1 MHAVPVSNPGR
12 DLERARRRFRTGWSS
27 LLTTA
32 LVLAAK
38 ADLLAL
44 LPW

>member
-1 MHAVPVSNPGR
+1 MNAVPSLLPPR
-12 DLERARRRFRTGWSS
+12 DLEAARRRFRAGWSS
-27 LLTTA
+27 LLTAA

-38 ADLLAL
+38 ADLLTL

>member
-1 MHAVPVSNPGR
+1 MNAVPVPIPAR
-12 DLERARRRFRTGWSS
+12 DFERARRRFRAGWSS

>member
-1 MHAVPVSNPGR
+1 MSSVPVPLLAR
-12 DLERARRRFRTGWSS
+12 DVDAARRRFRTGWSS

>member
-1 MHAVPVSNPGR
+1 MNVIPAPLPPR
-12 DLERARRRFRTGWSS
+12 DLEAVRRRFRAGWSS
-27 LLTTA
+27 LLTAA

-38 ADLLAL
+38 ADLLRL